1 MKKNIGRLILLAL
14 SCFIIFKTILKL
26 HYLKFPSFIFYL
38 IFLWGIILIFN
49 NYWKE
54 NYGKKLALTLDGK
67 ENGVHRVTAIATGV
81 NFIVLTSIFSTFKV
95 IDTFLIG
102 YSDFDFSYMQYCFT
116 NALSAAFFCSL
127 LIYLYYYTYFTT
139 VDKKSSITEQKII
152 TGNVSAQFESLKNQ
166 LDPHFLF
173 NSLNVLNSLIEEN
186 PENAQEFTHG
196 LSKTYR
202 YILDQKNK
210 EVVSLQEELD
220 FAKTYIE
227 LLQVRFEE
235 SLTYEI
241 DTTDV
246 QNVEDL
252 KVVPLSLQLLLE
264 NVIKHNK
271 ASSIK
276 PLHIKIKVEPQGYL
290 LIQNNLNRRQI
301 NEERNGIGLENIANR
316 YALLTSK
323 PIKIEETETEFNV
336 KIPLLTKII
345 SPMRI
350 IDVQESEQDL
360 LIEAKKRVENIK
372 KFYAHLTS
380 YIMVN
385 AFLIFLNIITNNH
398 FMWSLIV
405 VFAWGIGLVSHG
417 MQVYNYNLF
426 LGKDWEDKKIREY
439 MDKNKKNDNWN

>member
-1 MKKNIGRLILLAL
+1 MKSNIGRLILLAL
-14 SCFIIFKTILKL
+14 SCFIIFKIVLKL
-26 HYLKFPSFIFYL
+26 QYLELPFFIFYL
-38 IFLWGIILIFN
+38 VTLWGVILVFN
-49 NYWKE
+49 NFWKE
-54 NYGKKLALTLDGK
+54 SYGKKLALTLDGK
-67 ENGVHRVTAIATGV
+67 ENSIHKVTAMATGV
-81 NFIVLTSIFSTFKV
+81 NFIL
-95 IDTFLIG
+95 LIG
-102 YSDFDFSYMQYCFT
+102 VFLVFKIIDVFQFGLIPLDYLRSFLFHVF
-116 NALSAAFFCSL
+116 SAAFFCSL
-127 LIYLYYYTYFTT
+127 LIYLYYYTYFTS

-202 YILDQKNK
+202 YILDQKDK
-210 EVVSLQEELD
+210 ELVPLSEELD

-241 DTTDV
+241 DTSAIQDIA
-246 QNVEDL
+246 DL
-252 KVVPLSLQLLLE
+252 KIVPLSLQLLLE

-271 ASSIK
+271 ASTLK
-276 PLHIKIKVEPQGYL
+276 PLHITIKIESIDYL
-290 LIQNNLNRRQI
+290 LIQNNLSLRKI
-301 NEERNGIGLENIANR
+301 TEERNGIGLENIANR
-316 YALLTSK
+316 YALLTSR
-323 PIKIEETETEFNV
+323 PIKIEQTETNFNV
-336 KIPLLTKII
+336 RIPLLTQII

-350 IDVQESEQDL
+350 IDVQENEQDL
-360 LIEAKKRVENIK
+360 LIKAKKKVEDIK

-385 AFLIFLNIITNNH
+385 TFLIFLNLLTNGH

-405 VFAWGIGLVSHG
+405 VFAWGIGLVSHA
-417 MQVYNYNLF
+417 MQVYNYNFF

-439 MDKNKKNDNWN
+439 MEKNKKNNNWN